1 MPKKKKPA
9 DSVNVSTCSDVSPT
23 PMLLPLALAQT
34 ENGPRSVS
42 GQGSDN
48 CANSIVVH

>member
-1 MPKKKKPA
+1 MPKKKKSTDP
-9 DSVNVSTCSDVSPT
+9 VNVSTCSDVRPT
-23 PMLLPLALAQT
+23 SVLLHLALAQT
-34 ENGPRSVS
+34 ENGPRSIS